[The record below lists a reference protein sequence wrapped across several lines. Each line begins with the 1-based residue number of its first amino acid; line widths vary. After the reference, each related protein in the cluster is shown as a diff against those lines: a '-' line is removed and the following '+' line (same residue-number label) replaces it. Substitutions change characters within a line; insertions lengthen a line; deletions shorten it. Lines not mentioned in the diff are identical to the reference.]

1 MELHLDEI
9 DLEVLRQQYNALSQ
23 MKKKYEAQKRE
34 IERENERIETVAK
47 VIDETVRRHSK
58 SITDRQK
65 KSTAFLER
73 TTSLKDSL
81 KEIIGQSK
89 SIQRYRPTIENTQ
102 VNFLSNTVQDYNFV
116 SRLTVKEIKNDLKN
130 EYNINLNGIKYD
142 GGLADYSS
150 ISVAHISTKEIV
162 MRAQNLTEENYKK
175 IMYGYLKPDSKDYER
190 YQLQQIMK
198 DTFHAK
204 KRTINFKYADMI
216 AAEKGIKIPGLKEGY
231 TWKELETWRDEN
243 KFTWDE
249 QLSNG
254 YNLVPSIIHN
264 NLSHSG
270 LVSNSK
276 NAYFVLKDPNM
287 YYCSEDDASISI
299 KELKTRVNKN
309 NKGDVFNMGRKLLR
323 SREKD
328 TRFYSKEIEAP
339 STQEIGKEV
348 NDCIKLTNRLD
359 DVVKEYAMQ
368 RDEIIERREY
378 VENLN
383 VPIEDK
389 EQLLKDLED
398 LLKRLYEKYEH
409 RIREG
414 QEFIMAKL
422 NEAYE
427 QTDGTINDLNEYHVS
442 LGEMSF
448 NDNSISV
455 DDTRDNV
462 EDKINRYNQTKD
474 YIIQK
479 SQDINGVF
487 NDINSVLNEKK

>member
-1 MELHLDEI
+1 
-9 DLEVLRQQYNALSQ
+9 
-23 MKKKYEAQKRE
+23 MKKDNELKNLDYLDTKKMTDKLDSNFFEYYEKELIRAAKEKRKFNMPH
-34 IERENERIETVAK
+34 IKNNK
-47 VIDETVRRHSK
+47 GQVRG
-58 SITDRQK
+58 
-65 KSTAFLER
+65 EW
-73 TTSLKDSL
+73 KDSVFYL
-81 KEIIGQSK
+81 DDDFIPKI
-89 SIQRYRPTIENTQ
+89 
-102 VNFLSNTVQDYNFV
+102 SNKNK
-116 SRLTVKEIKNDLKN
+116 LTVKEIKNDLKN
-130 EYNINLNGIKYD
+130 EYNINLKGIKYD

-309 NKGDVFNMGRKLLR
+309 NKGEVFNMGRKLLR